1 MGYLEVVGQLQDR
14 PFMGTAWHCTRPA
27 PGSPAT
33 LSDQHRAHRR
43 TGKGRAPLRWTPAFG
58 IQPLRN
64 RRRLE
69 PLRME
74 RADTLHQG
82 GVITQLLQTRDRPV
96 KGGCRGMPTRPVEC
110 QGHVFRRAVQGDDHT
125 LDELADN
132 RLVVRCGSRRRLP

>member
-1 MGYLEVVGQLQDR
+1 MGHLEVVGQLQDR

-43 TGKGRAPLRWTPAFG
+43 TGKGRAPLRGTPAFG
-58 IQPLRN
+58 IQRLRN
-64 RRRLE
+64 RGRLE

-82 GVITQLLQTRDRPV
+82 GVITQLLRDCLKTGPEACWQVDTFSGHLTGARPPYNNIITNV
-96 KGGCRGMPTRPVEC
+96 
-110 QGHVFRRAVQGDDHT
+110 
-125 LDELADN
+125 
-132 RLVVRCGSRRRLP
+132 